1 MNRDKRWQRI
11 LSERRAASTP
21 CAGPLAVLSMADA
34 APLAWLRQRLI
45 RQGALNQPLGL
56 VTTTLAGP
64 SGHHGHL
71 VSAATAAFREPP
83 STVAATTSG
92 SSTATASVATAT
104 AFIATAT
111 APVAAATTSV
121 ATATAAAAPS
131 DGQQIANPRG
141 GEPKARATR

>member
-1 MNRDKRWQRI
+1 MN
-11 LSERRAASTP
+11 
-21 CAGPLAVLSMADA
+21 VLQLFFAMDDNFGED
-34 APLAWLRQRLI
+34 LCTAWLRQQLI
-45 RQGALNQPLGL
+45 RQGALNEPFGYAA
-56 VTTTLAGP
+56 TAPALAGP
-64 SGHHGHL
+64 SRHHGHL
-71 VSAATAAFREPP
+71 VGTATAATTF
-83 STVAATTSG
+83 STATA
-92 SSTATASVATAT
+92 STATASVATAT